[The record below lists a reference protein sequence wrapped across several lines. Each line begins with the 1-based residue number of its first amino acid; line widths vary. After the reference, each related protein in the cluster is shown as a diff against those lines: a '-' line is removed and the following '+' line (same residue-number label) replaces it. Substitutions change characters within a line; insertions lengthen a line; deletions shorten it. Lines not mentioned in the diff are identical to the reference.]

1 MSIKYLNKII
11 KKGLIM
17 FAGQQALKQYRTIEN
32 NVQAEYASS
41 YHLTKMLF
49 SGALKSLNLAASHMV
64 NKNFE
69 SKAKE
74 LSRSFE
80 IIMGLKE
87 CLNLK
92 DGGELA
98 KNLDEL
104 YAYMSKKVIESSFS
118 NDPKIVRHVADLMRE
133 ISDGW
138 DAMPIES
145 RK

>member
-1 MSIKYLNKII
+1 
-11 KKGLIM
+11 M
-17 FAGQQALKQYRTIEN
+17 FTGQQALKQYSNIEN
-32 NVQAEYASS
+32 SVQAEYASS

-64 NKNFE
+64 NKNYE
-69 SKAKE
+69 AKAKE
-74 LSRSFE
+74 ISRSFE

-118 NDPKIVRHVADLMRE
+118 NDPKILRHVADLMRE

-138 DAMPIES
+138 NAMPIES
-145 RK
+145 RQ